1 MRASIKWIKNLVALG
16 AAAMLLAVAGC
27 GGGGGGSSAPAAPTT
42 GSVKFANNSTL
53 YAIDEAYLALPSD
66 PTWGV
71 KRNSSAIAT
80 GASWTLSGITP
91 ATYDSAITSY
101 GSVSNYYAYSY
112 GIAVTAGST
121 YTLTASDT
129 SYTGTL
135 VVNNN
140 NATNSITALYVST
153 TAMGSGANVL
163 STPIAPNTSR
173 NIVNI
178 PSGSYFVRA
187 VLGGVNRDNSGV
199 PIASHSWTG
208 ITYN

>member
-1 MRASIKWIKNLVALG
+1 MRASTKWIKNLVALG
-16 AAAMLLAVAGC
+16 AAAMLLAGC
-27 GGGGGGSSAPAAPTT
+27 GGGGGSSTPAAAAPTT
-42 GSVKFANNSTL
+42 GSVKFTNSSTS
-53 YAIDEAYLALPSD
+53 YAIDEAYLALSSA

-80 GASWTLSGITP
+80 GTSWTLSGVAP
-91 ATYDSAITSY
+91 DTYDSFITSY

-112 GIAVTAGST
+112 GFAVTAGST

-153 TAMGSGANVL
+153 TALGSGANVL

-187 VLGGVNRDNSGV
+187 VLGGANQDNSGV
-199 PIASHSWTG
+199 AIASHSWTG